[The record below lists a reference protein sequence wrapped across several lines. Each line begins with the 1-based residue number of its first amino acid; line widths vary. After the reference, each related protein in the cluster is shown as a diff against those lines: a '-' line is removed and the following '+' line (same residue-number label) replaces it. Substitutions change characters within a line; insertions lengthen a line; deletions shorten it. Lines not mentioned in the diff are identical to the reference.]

1 MAATGASAV
10 AHHKPEFVYRGDTR
24 PPEEIFKDG
33 FKARGGADAEDDL
46 LAHVEGGL
54 NLLKTGYISTSQS
67 LRTPA
72 AFLKPVFKS
81 NHQEDAY
88 VDPKDPTIK
97 YNRRIGWIYY
107 INTTGLDMV
116 YVPDKLHQKHKD
128 KYGYQQEW
136 AVKGSIPGHN
146 IQQAHH
152 VDGYI
157 KRYSDLSNMKQG
169 VDPIFPPD
177 KPNPFK
183 EITKN
188 KGYAHEK
195 KK

>member
-1 MAATGASAV
+1 MATSAGPAS
-10 AHHKPEFVYRGDTR
+10 HYKLQFVYRGDTR
-24 PPEEIFKDG
+24 PPDKIFKEG
-33 FKARGGADAEDDL
+33 FQARGGADAENDL
-46 LAHVEGGL
+46 LAHVEGGS

-72 AFLKPVFKS
+72 AFLKPVFRS
-81 NHQEDAY
+81 NHEEDAY
-88 VDPKDPTIK
+88 VDPKNPTIK

-116 YVPDKLHQKHKD
+116 YVPDKVPQKLKD
-128 KYGYQQEW
+128 KYGYEQEW

-157 KRYSDLSNMKQG
+157 KRYSDLANMKQG
-169 VDPIFPPD
+169 VDPVFPLD
-177 KPNPFK
+177 KPAPFK
-183 EITKN
+183 EVTKN
-188 KGYAHEK
+188 KGYDSAGK
-195 KK
+195 K

>member
-1 MAATGASAV
+1 MAAAV
-10 AHHKPEFVYRGDTR
+10 SSSLDRHKPNFVYRGDTR
-24 PPEEIFKDG
+24 PPEEIFKEG
-33 FKARGGADAEDDL
+33 FKARGGVDAEDDL

-72 AFLKPVFKS
+72 AFLKAVYKS
-81 NHQEDAY
+81 NGQEDAY
-88 VDPKDPTIK
+88 VDSKDPTIK

-107 INTTGLDMV
+107 INTTNLDMV
-116 YVPDKLHQKHKD
+116 FVPDKLSPKQKD

-157 KRYSDLSNMKQG
+157 KRYSDLANMKQG
-169 VDPIFPPD
+169 VDPIFPTD

-183 EITKN
+183 EVTKN
-188 KGYAHEK
+188 QGYTYA
-195 KK
+195 